1 MNIEKQLEDIRDQLN
16 ILAAAM
22 EIRGPEYVSEEI
34 RFRAKSFQNF
44 AERKFEQKIKK
55 DEAFKKYMDLKY
67 QIIELETD
75 NPEFKEKYR
84 ENQM

>member
-22 EIRGPEYVSEEI
+22 EIRGPAYISEEI
-34 RFRAKSFQNF
+34 EVRAKAFQNI
-44 AERKFEQKIKK
+44 AVRKFEQKIKK

-67 QIIELETD
+67 QILELETD
-75 NPEFKEKYR
+75 NPEFKGKTL
-84 ENQM
+84 

>member
-22 EIRGPEYVSEEI
+22 EIRSPAYISEEI
-34 RFRAKSFQNF
+34 EVRAKAFQNI
-44 AERKFEQKIKK
+44 AVRKFEQKIKK

-67 QIIELETD
+67 QILELETD
-75 NPEFKEKYR
+75 NPEFKGKTL
-84 ENQM
+84 